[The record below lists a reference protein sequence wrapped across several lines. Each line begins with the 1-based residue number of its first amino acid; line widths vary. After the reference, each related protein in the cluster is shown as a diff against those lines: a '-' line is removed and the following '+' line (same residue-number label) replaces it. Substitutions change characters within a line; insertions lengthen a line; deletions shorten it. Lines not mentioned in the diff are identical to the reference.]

1 MTATIN
7 HVLHRALLPHDP
19 DEPYLMYTACGRRF
33 LPSRRATRDTRHHE
47 PARSR
52 CPECWR

>member
-19 DEPYLMYTACGRRF
+19 DEPYLMLTACGRRF
-33 LPSRRATRDTRHHE
+33 LPSLRPSRDTRHHE
-47 PARSR
+47 PATSR